1 MKKYIDNTI
10 KVVQVRGT
18 SLTQESI
25 DTLRKHAE
33 FVDTDKDL
41 SEFLVTVGVLHDLA
55 SETAEDSELTNLY
68 IEVSDAEATY
78 VHIMFI

>member
-10 KVVQVRGT
+10 KVVQVRSN
-18 SLTQESI
+18 SLSQ
-25 DTLRKHAE
+25 DTVDILSKHAE
-33 FVDTDKDL
+33 FVDTDKTL
-41 SEFLVTVGVLHDLA
+41 GEFMVSVGELHDLA